1 MKQYSVREMQKILAR
16 NGYQK
21 VRQHSSHQIWQRNGD
36 SISLPV
42 ADLRSVIALRL
53 IKEHRLLC

>member
-1 MKQYSVREMQKILAR
+1 MKQYSIREMQKILTK
-16 NGYQK
+16 NGYRK
-21 VRQHSSHQIWQRNGD
+21 VRQHSSHQIWQRNGE

-42 ADLRSVIALRL
+42 ADLHSVICLRL